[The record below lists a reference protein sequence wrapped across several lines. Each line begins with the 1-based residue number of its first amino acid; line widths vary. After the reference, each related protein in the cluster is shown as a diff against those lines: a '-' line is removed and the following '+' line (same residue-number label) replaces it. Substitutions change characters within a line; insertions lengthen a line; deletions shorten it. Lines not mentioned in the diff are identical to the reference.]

1 MLLPTLSS
9 VTGNEAM
16 AVTYP
21 EFYKWFVQ
29 RKKQELVNP
38 RFIGIGEVS
47 LPRFSLI
54 HFWPKNP
61 EEYGPATSEAFISNF
76 TGDVFIQFDQNFEPV
91 LGNGRTL
98 AFEVRKAIQSY
109 RGSHFTYNWTKDIAT
124 QYNKEKV
131 LVVKNYGLIPH
142 IYQPRASL
150 FVNFETHYNR
160 YHALMKSI
168 NVESGKGDRRQFLR
182 VDLPIHMPSWSE
194 LLQDYDHYVKTFKD
208 GKPVPNN
215 QMVRVTKAE
224 SSYWLLDMLGF
235 LFGDYKYSQF
245 GSLTDKAMQDLHLI
259 FVANSRCLVVHMA
272 TLKSW
277 LEELNDV
284 RFLERVAKEEEA
296 EKKKAEDAKKV
307 YVEKPVS
314 LRTGLLKRLN
324 VSKRVY
330 LSFLNMTR
338 DSVPEQEVVEEK
350 HNAPGTVEETTKD
363 SKVVAGSKRTAEKEQ
378 ARNQGK
384 DGKVLR
390 QDEPKPAA
398 SNGNPLLDVFADRKT
413 VDVGSVQAASEP
425 GDGAVPE
432 AVEDWTSEVDDS
444 LLEQEQIVHEVSVDK
459 DAFPTIESGIAAALE
474 ERAREGVLTV
484 AEQQFFMRKGTQFK
498 HIELENGQTLEEFI
512 PIKQEELEALKDDA
526 KIKGTFLAAEEIDLS
541 VTRSRAMVLKQGYV
555 NKFLLKDQ
563 IRMVLGIQNAGI
575 AINDFKHEVVEGIE
589 GSYDVFSIQAHPVD
603 GEQGTYH
610 IRMPRVQPD
619 STFTV
624 DGVKSH
630 MQLQRMERPIRKIN
644 KFKVALTSYYDRK
657 LMISRSL
664 KKVDDLGEWLVKQV
678 VARGK
683 GAEPLVFSR
692 GSVFDASYKAPRL
705 YSILSTKFQYIKA
718 GEYTLDFRINKLL
731 AEHPEWKV
739 HTKQGDFL
747 IGEHK
752 GNPIT
757 IDDYG
762 NLYVGGVEFNTL
774 EGLMSINT
782 SKAPTEYAVMNVGG
796 YLFPMGVILCYYF
809 GIDKLLKIVKATTRS
824 VPMGTRPKLSED
836 EYAIAFNDEYLIFNR
851 REKLATL
858 IFGGMPRLNNI
869 SNFSRSNLNDK
880 GVWVPLMGD
889 KKVRPQQFAEMKL
902 LFDMFI
908 DPITKGELK
917 RLGYSQSFHY
927 LLIDAVKLLETD
939 WSRHQVEL
947 EEQRIVGYERFAGHL
962 YREWVKATRQY
973 RSKGKGRK
981 HKLDFNPEAV
991 VMNIITDTSV
1001 NLVEEVGPIHQ
1012 LKDQEEITFGGVGG
1026 QGEIS
1031 VTKKSRMQLESYK
1044 GVISEAHKDSGKVGF
1059 VGYISSDANIV
1070 DYRGN
1075 IAIGEKPSYTSLMSV
1090 TGNLAFG
1097 MNRDDPKRG
1106 MFTSTQWSQAVSAMN
1121 YTPSITRTPY
1131 DNIIAQRTSEL
1142 YSKVAKE
1149 DGKVSSVDA
1158 DVLRVTYKDGTTDTY
1173 PMGLVIGEASGEI
1186 HRHTRV
1192 TDLSVGD
1199 SFKAGDVIGWDD
1211 LWFTRDI
1218 FNPGQAA
1225 LKVGKTVRVCLLED
1239 QDTYEDSIAISKEMA
1254 MEFVTPYLKPN
1265 KFQVDIKQIVNWK
1278 VKVGDEVDYDSILCE
1293 VEDDHL
1299 GGASDENT
1307 LVGDVN
1313 RLGIKQI
1320 RSNHHGKIVQIEVM
1334 YNGELDQ
1341 MSDSLRKFVQAADK
1355 DRARKASFTGSPVKT
1370 GAVNASQSVKKPML
1384 SPERCHVRI
1393 LVESMDPS
1401 TTADK
1406 YVIGN
1411 QMKGTTGN
1419 IMSHILQTLD
1429 GRIVDVKASFKGMFN
1444 RMVLSLRDKL
1454 GCNELVYQV
1463 TKKAI
1468 KIYRGT
1474 K

>member
-9 VTGNEAM
+9 VTGTEAM
-16 AVTYP
+16 AATYP
-21 EFYKWFVQ
+21 EFYKWYVQ

-47 LPRFSLI
+47 LPRNSLI
-54 HFWPKNP
+54 HYFPKNP
-61 EEYGPATSEAFISNF
+61 EDYGPATSEAFISNY
-76 TGDVFIQFDQNFEPV
+76 TGDVFIQFDQTFEPV

-98 AFEVRKAIQSY
+98 AFEIQKAIKAY
-109 RGSHFTYNWTKDIAT
+109 RASHYTYNWTRDIAT

-131 LVVKNYGLIPH
+131 LIVKNYGLIPH

-168 NVESGKGDRRQFLR
+168 NAEAEKGNRRQFLR
-182 VDLPIHMPSWSE
+182 IDLPIHMPGWSE
-194 LLQDYDHYVKTFKD
+194 LTQDYDHYVKSFKD
-208 GKPVPNN
+208 GKPIPNN
-215 QMVRVTKAE
+215 QMVGAVKAE

-245 GSLTDKAMQDLHLI
+245 GALSDKAMQDLHLI
-259 FVANSRCLVVHMA
+259 FVSNSRCLVVHMA

-277 LEELNDV
+277 LEELKDEKY
-284 RFLERVAKEEEA
+284 LQKVADEA
-296 EKKKAEDAKKV
+296 AKEKKKAEDAKKP
-307 YVEKPVS
+307 YVEKQES
-314 LRTGLLKRLN
+314 LRAGQPKRLN

-330 LSFLNMTR
+330 LAFMNMTR

-350 HNAPGTVEETTKD
+350 KDAAGTTEEATQDSQVAAGAKGAPQKGNTGDEGKHGQVLRSNEPGTNP
-363 SKVVAGSKRTAEKEQ
+363 G
-378 ARNQGK
+378 
-384 DGKVLR
+384 
-390 QDEPKPAA
+390 
-398 SNGNPLLDVFADRKT
+398 NGNPLLDVFANRKT
-413 VDVGSVQAASEP
+413 VDDGSVQATGEP
-425 GDGAVPE
+425 GDGDVPE
-432 AVEDWTSEVDDS
+432 AVEDWTSEVDDT
-444 LLEQEQIVHEVSVDK
+444 LLEQEQIVHEVSTDK
-459 DAFPTIESGIAAALE
+459 DAFPSIESGIAAALE

-498 HIELENGQTLEEFI
+498 HIEMENGQTLEEFI
-512 PIKQEELEALKDDA
+512 QIKPEDLKAINADA
-526 KIKGTFLAAEEIDLS
+526 EIKGNFLAASEIDPS
-541 VTRSRAMVLKQGYV
+541 VMKSRAKVLKQGYV
-555 NKFLLKDQ
+555 EKFLLKDQ

-575 AINDFKHEVVEGIE
+575 AINDFKHEVIEGVE
-589 GSYDVFSIQAHPVD
+589 GSYDIFTIQAHPVD
-603 GEQGTYH
+603 GDQGTYH
-610 IRMPRVQPD
+610 IRMPRVQAD

-644 KFKVALTSYYDRK
+644 KSKVALTSYYDRK
-657 LMISRSL
+657 LMVSRSL
-664 KKVDDLGEWLVKQV
+664 KKVDDLGEWLVRQV
-678 VARGK
+678 SNRGK
-683 GAEPLVFSR
+683 GTNPIKFSR
-692 GSVFDASYKAPRL
+692 GSVLDLSYKAPRL
-705 YSILSTKFQYIKA
+705 YSILSAKFQWIEA
-718 GEYTLDFRINKLL
+718 GDYTLDFRIGKLL
-731 AEHPEWKV
+731 KEHPEWKT
-739 HTKQGDFL
+739 HTKTNDFL
-747 IGEHK
+747 IGVK
-752 GNPIT
+752 DGNPLT

-774 EGLMSINT
+774 EGLLGIST
-782 SKAPTEYAVMNVGG
+782 AKAPTEYAVINIGG
-796 YLFPMGVILCYYF
+796 YLFPMGVVLCYYF

-908 DPITKGELK
+908 DPITKDELK

-939 WSRHQVEL
+939 WTRHQVEL
-947 EEQRIVGYERFAGHL
+947 EEQRLVGYERFAGHL

-973 RSKGKGRK
+973 RGKGKGRK
-981 HKLDFNPEAV
+981 HKIDFNPEAV
-991 VMNIITDTSV
+991 TMNIITDTSV
-1001 NLVEEVGPIHQ
+1001 NLVEEVNPIHQ
-1012 LKDQEEITFGGVGG
+1012 LKDQEEVTFGGVGG
-1026 QGEIS
+1026 QNEIS
-1031 VTKKSRMQLESYK
+1031 VTKKSRMQQESYR
-1044 GVISEAHKDSGKVGF
+1044 GVLSEAHKDSGKVGF
-1059 VGYISSDANIV
+1059 VGYATSDPGIV

-1075 IAIGEKPSYTSLMSV
+1075 IAVGEKPSYTSLMSV

-1121 YTPSITRTPY
+1121 YQPNITRTAY
-1131 DNIIAQRTSEL
+1131 DNVIAHRTSEL

-1149 DGKVSSVDA
+1149 DGKVTEVTA
-1158 DVLRVTYKDGTTDTY
+1158 DVLRVTYKDGTTDSY
-1173 PMGLVIGEASGEI
+1173 PLGLAIGEASGEI

-1199 SFKAGDVIGWDD
+1199 SFKAGDVVGWDEQ
-1211 LWFTRDI
+1211 WFTRDI

-1225 LKVGKTVRVCLLED
+1225 LKVGKMVRVALLED

-1278 VKVGDEVDYDSILCE
+1278 VKIGDEVDYDSILCE

-1299 GGASDENT
+1299 GGASDEGS

-1320 RSNHHGKIVQIEVM
+1320 RSNHHGKIVRIEVL
-1334 YNGELDQ
+1334 YNGDLNE
-1341 MSDSLRKFVQAADK
+1341 MSESLRKFVQAADK
-1355 DRARKASFTGSPVKT
+1355 DFGKRQSLEGKSVKT
-1370 GAVNASQSVKKPML
+1370 GAVNPTLNVKKPML
-1384 SPERCHVRI
+1384 SPDRCQIRI

-1411 QMKGTTGN
+1411 QMKGTAGN
-1419 IMSHILQTLD
+1419 IMSRVLKTLD

-1454 GCNELVYQV
+1454 ACNELTYQV
-1463 TKKAI
+1463 TQKAI
-1468 KIYRGT
+1468 KIYRGI